1 MHGAWIQVDPAVEV
15 SECIYNPSSGLA
27 NECREH
33 LKRVH
38 SPVQCERCHEIFSG
52 TDRAACLSK
61 LAEHRKQA
69 ESCGLGD
76 PSKKEGIDEAQ
87 WATLDKQ
94 NRKKNQEAHRVEKW
108 FEIWEVLFPDAERP
122 KSPCK

>member
-1 MHGAWIQVDPAVEV
+1 V
-15 SECIYNPSSGLA
+15 SERVFDTEAGLA
-27 NECREH
+27 DECNECREH

-38 SPVQCERCHEIFSG
+38 SPVQCERCHEIFAG

-69 ESCGLGD
+69 ESCELGD
-76 PSKKEGIDEAQ
+76 PSRKEGIDEAQ

-108 FEIWEVLFPDAERP
+108 FEIWEVLFPDVQRP
-122 KSPCK
+122 NSPCK